1 MIHNDPSP
9 ASLASLF
16 AQLGL
21 ADDEASIATFVRT
34 HAADYSGGP
43 LWEAPFW
50 SKSQA
55 AFLQEAW
62 EVDAEWA
69 EWVDELAAL
78 LHAYRA

>member
-1 MIHNDPSP
+1 MIHHDPNP

-16 AQLGL
+16 GQLGL
-21 ADDEASIATFVRT
+21 ADDEAGIAAFVRA
-34 HAADYSGGP
+34 HSAEYGGGP

-50 SKSQA
+50 TTAQA
-55 AFLQEAW
+55 TFLREAW
-62 EVDAEWA
+62 EADAEWA